1 MQETLFTAPPQDSSL
16 VPLDERDILD
26 PVGEEVQ
33 RIKRTE
39 TQIWKLVSL
48 FEALLLLL
56 ILPATAFLAYRVS
69 QPVVRWM
76 RINTMGQVE
85 AIQYNDLNYTPEA
98 VEVRQHLSDWAT
110 YSYARQ
116 QQTVLATYRR
126 RFYFMTSAL
135 VAMTRQKDD
144 KDQVIAQIA
153 VGRIPGNKI
162 TDLTISFTSF
172 ETHGSKA
179 KGTAEIY
186 FSKVLESP
194 SPSKPSQHFQT
205 SVTFEVDPS
214 RVPSIT
220 ANLLPEYQEVNPIG
234 LLITFLDERMIP

>member
-1 MQETLFTAPPQDSSL
+1 MQGTLFTAPPLDSSL
-16 VPLDERDILD
+16 VPLDEKDILD

-33 RIKRTE
+33 RVKQTE
-39 TQIWKLVSL
+39 TRIWKLVSL
-48 FEALLLLL
+48 FEASLLVL
-56 ILPATAFLAYRVS
+56 ILPVTAFLAYRVS

-76 RINTMGQVE
+76 RINTMGQVQ

-126 RFYFMTSAL
+126 RFYFMTATL
-135 VAMTRQKDD
+135 VAATRQKDD
-144 KDQVIAQIA
+144 KEQVIAQIA
-153 VGRIPGNKI
+153 AGRIPSNKI

-172 ETHGSKA
+172 ETRASRA

-186 FSKVLESP
+186 FTKVFEAASTMTRP
-194 SPSKPSQHFQT
+194 QHFQT

-214 RVPSIT
+214 RVP
-220 ANLLPEYQEVNPIG
+220 
-234 LLITFLDERMIP
+234 